1 MTSPMPLWSRWLLA
15 RGAALAAT
23 AAAGLALG
31 GDQWFARLGQ
41 SAVGPFAFVSGGAL
55 AAPRRRL
62 LVAVALAA
70 SLVVIVALGSLTRAS
85 EIAALGVG
93 RALLLY
99 AALGMSSAAL
109 AIVLV
114 ARGR

>member
-1 MTSPMPLWSRWLLA
+1 MKMTPAMPGWFRWLLVPL
-15 RGAALAAT
+15 AAVGAT
-23 AAAGLALG
+23 AAAGL
-31 GDQWFARLGQ
+31 
-41 SAVGPFAFVSGGAL
+41 P
-55 AAPRRRL
+55 

-70 SLVVIVALGSLTRAS
+70 ALVVIVALGSLTRAS

-99 AALGMSSAAL
+99 AALGLSSAAV

-114 ARGR
+114 ARRI

>member
-1 MTSPMPLWSRWLLA
+1 V
-15 RGAALAAT
+15 
-23 AAAGLALG
+23 LG
-31 GDQWFARLGQ
+31 GDESFARLGQ

-70 SLVVIVALGSLTRAS
+70 ALVVVVALGSLTRAS

-99 AALGMSSAAL
+99 AALGLSSAAL

-114 ARGR
+114 ARRI